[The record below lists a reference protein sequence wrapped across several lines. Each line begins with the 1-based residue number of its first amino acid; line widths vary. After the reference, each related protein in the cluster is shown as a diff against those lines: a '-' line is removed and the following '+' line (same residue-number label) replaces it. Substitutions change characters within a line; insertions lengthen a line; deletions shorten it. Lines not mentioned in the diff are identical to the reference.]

1 MTTSQTR
8 VSRGIPAGGQFAA
21 DIHAEPSINLAANGS
36 PADNLNRSL
45 VELPD
50 LTPDQIAN
58 LRRPKSPLRN
68 VMARLGVTDMPSM
81 KETDDRIRSI
91 QGRLNGRA

>member
-21 DIHAEPSINLAANGS
+21 DIHAEPSINLAAAGS
-36 PADNLNRSL
+36 PGDNLSRSPI
-45 VELPD
+45 ELPE
-50 LTPDQIAN
+50 LTDEQIAH

-68 VMARLGVTDMPSM
+68 VMARLGITDMPSTQ
-81 KETDDRIRSI
+81 ETDDRVRSI
-91 QGRLNGRA
+91 QGRLNGQA

>member
-21 DIHAEPSINLAANGS
+21 DIHAEPSINLAADGS
-36 PADNLNRSL
+36 PADNLSRSRI
-45 VELPD
+45 ELPD
-50 LTPDQIAN
+50 LTPDQVAN

-81 KETDDRIRSI
+81 KETDDRVRSI